1 MDVWAEVPAM
11 SVIAIVEAVRT
22 RVLKFI
28 LALEKQYPDVREIEI
43 LDEQKNKKDIRSIVK
58 NTIYGNVGVFGNVSH
73 SKFDIEIK
81 SGDMQSLRSYFHQ
94 KGICEKDL
102 DELQEALTLEPKLE
116 GNGKFGKNVAAWI
129 GK

>member
-1 MDVWAEVPAM
+1 M

-43 LDEQKNKKDIRSIVK
+43 MDEQKNKKDIRSIVK

-73 SKFDIEIK
+73 SNFDIEIK
-81 SGDMQSLRSYFHQ
+81 S
-94 KGICEKDL
+94 
-102 DELQEALTLEPKLE
+102 
-116 GNGKFGKNVAAWI
+116 
-129 GK
+129 

>member
-43 LDEQKNKKDIRSIVK
+43 MDEQKNKKI
-58 NTIYGNVGVFGNVSH
+58 
-73 SKFDIEIK
+73 
-81 SGDMQSLRSYFHQ
+81 SGRL
-94 KGICEKDL
+94 
-102 DELQEALTLEPKLE
+102 
-116 GNGKFGKNVAAWI
+116 
-129 GK
+129 